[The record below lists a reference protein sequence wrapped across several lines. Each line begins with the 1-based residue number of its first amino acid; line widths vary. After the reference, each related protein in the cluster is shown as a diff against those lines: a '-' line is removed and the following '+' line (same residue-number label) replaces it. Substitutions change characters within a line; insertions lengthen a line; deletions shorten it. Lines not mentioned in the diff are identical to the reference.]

1 MVKVGLC
8 SGMVVAWG
16 EFGEEKDGA
25 LGGAGVEGEV
35 AVEGRGGVLNPI
47 AGGESPGEG
56 AVLQA
61 VVADGEEGG
70 TVALVP
76 EGTRLEEE
84 AAARGE
90 AGEEGVEGGEGVR
103 FGAEDAKAIAE
114 EQNEVEGGFG
124 REVGEGGEKVIR
136 GQGGIGA
143 VLAKSVAVFDA
154 TGLEVLVKRA
164 EESEVAAGA
173 TPDIEDAGPGG
184 KAQ

>member
-1 MVKVGLC
+1 M
-8 SGMVVAWG
+8 
-16 EFGEEKDGA
+16 
-25 LGGAGVEGEV
+25 
-35 AVEGRGGVLNPI
+35 
-47 AGGESPGEG
+47 
-56 AVLQA
+56 
-61 VVADGEEGG
+61 
-70 TVALVP
+70 VP

-114 EQNEVEGGFG
+114 EQNEVEGGFV

-154 TGLEVLVKRA
+154 TGFEVLVKRA